1 MNSSRGARLFPLLSA
16 IAVAMILAGCGG
28 GSDEGAGGAGEPAA
42 GSAETGAD
50 TAKVYFTAG
59 EQFDP
64 VETEIEDPASA
75 PREATEALLDGPND
89 ADPADG
95 ASADIDT
102 AIPAGVEIE
111 NLEIEDGEAQV
122 ELSDEFL
129 GEIPANAAK
138 RTPRQDEAV
147 NARIGQVTYTLT
159 QFEQVDSTRIRSG
172 GITVEP
178 ASDRADFSPPAKRP
192 KVPPVRGGSGAPRSG
207 GTLSL
212 QRKLAALGYLPQSGV
227 DGIAGYQ
234 TEQAVMAFQAWE
246 GLDRDGVAGPATRGA
261 LATAKRPRP
270 RAKNPR
276 RFLEVHLSKG
286 VLLLVEDG
294 RAKRAIHVSGGAPG
308 YDTPTG
314 RYRVFRKELQSWSYP
329 YSVWLPYA
337 SYFNNGI
344 AFHEYADI
352 PPYPASHGCV
362 RVPTP
367 EAKRVYA
374 FAKMNRVV
382 VVLP

>member
-1 MNSSRGARLFPLLSA
+1 MNSSSRTRLPLFL
-16 IAVAMILAGCGG
+16 AMIAATLSLAACGG
-28 GSDEGAGGAGEPAA
+28 GSGDDGSGAEEQTAGGPE
-42 GSAETGAD
+42 
-50 TAKVYFTAG
+50 TAKLYFTAG

-64 VETEIEDPASA
+64 VETEVEDPATA
-75 PREATEALLDGPND
+75 PMEATEALLEGPD
-89 ADPADG
+89 AGKPIEG
-95 ASADIDT
+95 ASKDIDA
-102 AIPAGVEIE
+102 AIPAGVEVE
-111 NLEIEDGEAQV
+111 KLEIDDGEAV
-122 ELSDEFL
+122 VDLSDEFL
-129 GEIPANAAK
+129 GEIPPKASE
-138 RTPRQDEAV
+138 RTPRQDQAV
-147 NARIGQVTYTLT
+147 NARVGQITYTLT
-159 QFEQVDSTRIRSG
+159 QFKQVDSARIQSG
-172 GITVEP
+172 GVVVEP
-178 ASDRADFSPPAKRP
+178 ARDRADYSPPAKKP

-207 GTLSL
+207 ETLSL
-212 QRKLAALGYLPQSGV
+212 QRKLAALGYLPESGV

-246 GLDRDGVAGPATRGA
+246 GLERDGVAGPATKGE
-261 LATAKRPRP
+261 LATAKRPKP
-270 RAKNPR
+270 RAKNPK
-276 RFLEVHLSKG
+276 RFLEVHLEKG

-314 RYRVFRKELQSWSYP
+314 RYRIFRKELQSWSYP